1 MISFVSLPIMIS
13 MLSLLE
19 CIVRVSLES
28 LEEKMLIAIV
38 NLIFHLPWIL
48 ISFILLVKYG

>member
-1 MISFVSLPIMIS
+1 MIS

-28 LEEKMLIAIV
+28 LEENMLIAIV

-48 ISFILLVKYG
+48 RSFILLVKYG